1 MGKAIIDIS
10 CGLMSE
16 LLHLPAGAS
25 VVYSLQAEWP
35 DTIRLVIETPAIPET
50 KPESALPHVCPVFG
64 RVEVPST
71 VTMLD
76 WGLPKA

>member
-35 DTIRLVIETPAIPET
+35 ATIRLVIDAPGIPDT
-50 KPESALPHVCPVFG
+50 APEHAFPHVAPVFK
-64 RVEVPST
+64 RKDVPST
-71 VTMLD
+71 VTMLS
-76 WGLPKA
+76 WGID